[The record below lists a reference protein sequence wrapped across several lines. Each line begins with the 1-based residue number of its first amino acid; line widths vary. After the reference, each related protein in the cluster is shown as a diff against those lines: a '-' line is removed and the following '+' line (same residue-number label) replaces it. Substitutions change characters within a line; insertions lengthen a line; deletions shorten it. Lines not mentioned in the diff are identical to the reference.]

1 VAGDVV
7 TLDKE
12 DSGTSGGYR
21 GAKRTGFDGYTITA
35 GARQQ
40 HPVMHG
46 HRKDT
51 MKRSSLDRRTFLSLS
66 ANAAAL
72 SLTCPASLAAA
83 RSLPTDEL
91 TALTLQE
98 AAARIR
104 SRAVSPVELTK
115 ACLARI
121 ERYDTK
127 INAFITVSAELAL
140 AEARAAEQEIGRGR
154 WRGPLHGIPLALKDN
169 IDTAGIRTTAAS
181 DAFKDRVPAEDAEVV
196 RRLRRAGAVILGKL
210 NMWEFAT
217 SPESA
222 WGPVHN
228 PWELEYEAGGS
239 SSGSGAA
246 LAAEFCFGTLGT
258 DTAGSIRFPAHCCG
272 VVGLKPTYGL
282 VSNSGVIPAMVS
294 VDHVGPLARSVV
306 DAALLLQ
313 SMAGYDP
320 SWGGSANVKLPD
332 YVTALHENRRSFGLG
347 IPRAGC
353 FEMLDPEVAQ
363 VVGSAVETMSTIG
376 AIRSEAVVVPRYL
389 DIFGPLGAEMLA
401 YHAPLFAKAAE
412 RYQPMLR
419 DRFASDFKQ
428 CVSGIEYVNALRAL
442 QDTRR
447 RAAEI
452 FPDEVDLLILPTW
465 KRLPMTIAE
474 RQKTPFPEEFAQE
487 LWNTLPFNVLGLPA
501 LSLPCGYTKSGLPV
515 GVQIVGRP
523 FAEAQVF
530 AFAQAYEQATQWHSR
545 KPKV

>member
-1 VAGDVV
+1 
-7 TLDKE
+7 
-12 DSGTSGGYR
+12 
-21 GAKRTGFDGYTITA
+21 
-35 GARQQ
+35 
-40 HPVMHG
+40 MHG
-46 HRKDT
+46 DPKDM

-72 SLTCPASLAAA
+72 SLTCPASLAAQ
-83 RSLPTDEL
+83 SLPTNEL
-91 TALTLQE
+91 TALTLHE

-127 INAFITVSAELAL
+127 INAFITVSTELAL
-140 AEARAAEQEIGRGR
+140 AQARAAEQEIGRGR

-181 DAFKDRVPAEDAEVV
+181 DVFRDRVPAEDAEVV
-196 RRLRRAGAVILGKL
+196 RRLRQAGSVILGKL
-210 NMWEFAT
+210 NMWEFAG

-222 WGPVHN
+222 WGPVRN
-228 PWELEYEAGGS
+228 PWELEYESGGS
-239 SSGSGAA
+239 SSGSAAA

-258 DTAGSIRFPAHCCG
+258 DTGGSIRFPAHCCG

-282 VSNSGVIPAMVS
+282 VSNGGVIPLKES
-294 VDHVGPLARSVV
+294 EDHVGPLARCVLY
-306 DAALLLQ
+306 AALLLQ
-313 SMAGYDP
+313 VIAGYDP
-320 SWGGSANVKLPD
+320 NWAGSANVQIPD
-332 YVTALHENRRSFGLG
+332 YVTALRENRKSFGLG

-363 VVGSAVETMSTIG
+363 LVGAALETMNTIG
-376 AIRSEAVVVPRYL
+376 TIRSETVVVPRYL
-389 DIFGPLGAEMLA
+389 DIDGPLAVEILS
-401 YHAPLFAKAAE
+401 YHAPLFEKAAE
-412 RYQPMLR
+412 RYHPFLR
-419 DRFASDFKQ
+419 NGLASGLKH
-428 CVSGIEYVNALRAL
+428 CISGVEYVDALHAL

-452 FPDEVDLLILPTW
+452 FPAGVDLLILPTW
-465 KRLPMTIAE
+465 KHLPMTVAE
-474 RQKTPFPEEFAQE
+474 RQKSWPPEEFAQE
-487 LWNTLPFNVLGLPA
+487 LWNTQPFNVLGLPA

-523 FAEAQVF
+523 FAEAQVL